1 MPRFGDWLRA
11 RVGRLA
17 RNEGGPD
24 VIAELRARALGLD
37 IEAIRTPDGGPWQ
50 GAAVAMMEIGLAKG
64 VASFLAIADGTVS
77 MYTSVGGGVIGAG
90 EHAAVR
96 GAAERFRIVA
106 ADARRH
112 LQSTTDFPLPAPGE
126 VRFHVRTGDDARTG
140 AASEQALRTGRQPL
154 SELYAAGQDLIT
166 EIRLASPERGR

>member
-11 RVGRLA
+11 RVGRGA
-17 RNEGGPD
+17 RTEGGPA
-24 VIAELRARALGLD
+24 VIAELRTMALRLD
-37 IEAIRTPDGGPWQ
+37 VEAIRTPDGEPWK

-90 EHAAVR
+90 NHAAVR

-106 ADARRH
+106 ADARSQ
-112 LQSTTDFPLPAPGE
+112 LQTTTEFPAPTPGE

>member
-11 RVGRLA
+11 RVGRVA
-17 RNEGGPD
+17 RNEGGPA
-24 VIAELRARALGLD
+24 VIAELRARALYLD
-37 IEAIRTPDGGPWQ
+37 VEAIRTPDGGPWQ

-64 VASFLAIADGTVS
+64 IASFLAIADGTVS
-77 MYTSVGGGVIGAG
+77 LYTSVGGGVIGAG

-106 ADARRH
+106 ADARSQ
-112 LQSTTDFPLPAPGE
+112 LQTTTEFPMPTPGE